1 MMKHGGDAI
10 TVLTMDHR
18 EVEETF
24 AELERLRGTGQDD
37 RRRELTEKVIIEL
50 VGHSVAE
57 EAYLYPA
64 ARAFIPDGD
73 RLADREIAEHAQA
86 ERLMKQLEKALDD
99 GVTAPAF
106 EGLLDDLMATIREHI
121 KDEEAH
127 LFPELVRY
135 ADAEELAAL
144 GKKITMMKKLGP
156 TRPHPAAP
164 DRPPANK
171 LLAPGAGLVDRIH
184 DLFTGRGKT

>member
-1 MMKHGGDAI
+1 MIKHGGDVI
-10 TVLTMDHR
+10 TVLTTDHR
-18 EVEETF
+18 EVEEAF
-24 AELERLRGTGQDD
+24 AELERLRGTGDDD
-37 RRRELTEKVIIEL
+37 RRRELTESVITEL
-50 VGHSVAE
+50 VRHSVAE

-73 RLADREIAEHAQA
+73 RLADREIAGHAQA
-86 ERLMKQLEKALDD
+86 ERLMKELEKAEVSD
-99 GVTAPAF
+99 PAF
-106 EGLLDDLMATIREHI
+106 EGLLDDLITTVREHMR
-121 KDEEAH
+121 DEEAN

-135 ADAEELAAL
+135 ADAEELHSL
-144 GKKITMMKKLGP
+144 GKKITMMKKIAP

-184 DLFTGRGKT
+184 DLLTGRGKA